1 MTVVLGLAFTSLG
14 IDNVNTFGWFALPS
28 GGFPILGL
36 LLIAAFAFV
45 EVRVAR
51 DPLIHPPL
59 LRNGPFMGLVVV
71 GTIGNAGRIVFIV
84 MATFELQTILGFDP
98 AITGLLFISA
108 SVGIAL
114 SGPLSGWACSRWPA
128 VRVMAV
134 AAILGGGSL
143 VLLALTTAI
152 PLYVTALFVCGLACG
167 MTYSVAQVG
176 VQSAVPPQQSG
187 EATSFLYLPIIALA
201 GLAVVIASGI
211 VEGDRRRQA
220 DGRRHR
226 RGAHRFRDRDVGR
239 RHPAPRPGAPGQA
252 PRTGQ
257 GARYRAVG
265 WVECPTPR
273 RRNDYAASRRRT
285 EAPLLQAFRER
296 QRFDLDPFQLSAC
309 AVLEAGKSVLVA
321 APTGAG
327 KTVVAEFAIFMAMER
342 ARDKVFYTTPM
353 KALSNQKFQ
362 ELVAEYGPDA
372 VGLLTGDTNVNS
384 GARIVVMT
392 TEVLRNMLYA
402 DSDLLQNLSWVVMD
416 EVHYLADRFRGAV
429 WEEVIIHLPREV
441 RMISLSATVSNAE
454 EFGDWLQAVRG
465 DTEVIVSEERPVPLD
480 QHILVRTR
488 LVDLFDSSGLT
499 AANRVNPELE
509 QLARQGG
516 RSMGSR
522 QHKDVGRSHSRGG
535 RPDNGRM
542 ERPEIV
548 RLLEGKNLLPG
559 DLLHLQPGGLRRRRD
574 DRAPRRGAA
583 HHERGARRDPRDR
596 RGALP
601 HAARRGS
608 RRARVL
614 GLAQRARARGR
625 VAPRGPAARVQ
636 GGRRGAVP
644 AQAPQGRVRDRDPRP
659 RHQHAR
665 AHGRAR
671 AAGEVQRRGE
681 GADHAGEYTQ
691 LTGRAGRRG
700 IDVEGHSVIQW
711 IDGMDPQAVASLAS
725 RRTYPLNSSFT
736 PTYNMAVNLI
746 EQFGRERTREILES
760 SFAQF
765 QADRAVVD
773 LARRVRSQEE
783 SMAGYEKSMTCH
795 LGDFAEYSR
804 IRRELTDLER
814 KGAAQGSQS
823 SRADRDRRQRQL
835 TELRRQMRQHPCHAC
850 PDREAHARWAERW
863 WRLKRDTDQLTSQ
876 IKGRTGAVARIFD
889 RVTEVLLELGYL
901 SRSSSGEL
909 TLEQPGRMLRRIYGE
924 RDLLV
929 AESLRRGFWDD
940 LDAPALAAMA
950 TTLVFEPRREE
961 AASDEYT
968 LPKGPIRG
976 AFSKTSDLWATLDD
990 LEREHHLPGSAP
1002 LATGLARPMFRWVSG
1017 SPLDLVLEDADL
1029 AAGDFVRWSKQT
1041 IDLLDQL
1048 SIVADGP
1055 VGRTARRAIDGI
1067 LKGVVA
1073 YSSVL

>member
-1 MTVVLGLAFTSLG
+1 MSE
-14 IDNVNTFGWFALPS
+14 S
-28 GGFPILGL
+28 S
-36 LLIAAFAFV
+36 
-45 EVRVAR
+45 
-51 DPLIHPPL
+51 
-59 LRNGPFMGLVVV
+59 
-71 GTIGNAGRIVFIV
+71 
-84 MATFELQTILGFDP
+84 P
-98 AITGLLFISA
+98 AE
-108 SVGIAL
+108 
-114 SGPLSGWACSRWPA
+114 R
-128 VRVMAV
+128 
-134 AAILGGGSL
+134 
-143 VLLALTTAI
+143 
-152 PLYVTALFVCGLACG
+152 
-167 MTYSVAQVG
+167 
-176 VQSAVPPQQSG
+176 
-187 EATSFLYLPIIALA
+187 
-201 GLAVVIASGI
+201 
-211 VEGDRRRQA
+211 
-220 DGRRHR
+220 
-226 RGAHRFRDRDVGR
+226 
-239 RHPAPRPGAPGQA
+239 
-252 PRTGQ
+252 
-257 GARYRAVG
+257 
-265 WVECPTPR
+265 
-273 RRNDYAASRRRT
+273 YAASRRRS
-285 EAPLLQAFRER
+285 EAPLLQAFRDR

-309 AVLEAGKSVLVA
+309 AVLEEGKSVLVA

-342 ARDKVFYTTPM
+342 TKDKVFYTTPM

-362 ELVAEYGPDA
+362 ELVAEYGADA

-402 DSDLLQNLSWVVMD
+402 DSDLLKNLAWVVMD

-429 WEEVIIHLPREV
+429 WEEVIIHLPRQV

-480 QHILVRTR
+480 QHILMRTR

-516 RSMGSR
+516 RSSGAR
-522 QHKDVGRSHSRGG
+522 QHKDVGRYHSRGG

-548 RLLEGKNLLPG
+548 RLLEGKNLLPAIFFIFSRVG
-559 DLLHLQPGGLRRRRD
+559 CDAAVTAVLRAGVRLTTNEERDEIRAIVEERCRTLRDEDLAVLGYWDWLGGL
-574 DRAPRRGAA
+574 
-583 HHERGARRDPRDR
+583 ERGVASHHAGLLPAFKEVVEELFQRKLVKAVFATETLALGINMPARTVVLERLEKFN
-596 RGALP
+596 GE
-601 HAARRGS
+601 
-608 RRARVL
+608 ARV
-614 GLAQRARARGR
+614 
-625 VAPRGPAARVQ
+625 PITP
-636 GGRRGAVP
+636 
-644 AQAPQGRVRDRDPRP
+644 
-659 RHQHAR
+659 
-665 AHGRAR
+665 
-671 AAGEVQRRGE
+671 
-681 GADHAGEYTQ
+681 GEYTQ

-711 IDGMDPQAVASLAS
+711 LDGMDPQAVASLAS

-795 LGDFAEYSR
+795 LGDFNEYSR

-814 KGAAQGSQS
+814 KGSAQGAQA

-835 TELRRQMRQHPCHAC
+835 TELRRRMRQHPCHAC
-850 PDREAHARWAERW
+850 PEREAHARWAERW
-863 WRLKRDTDQLTSQ
+863 WRLKRDTDQLTAQ

-901 SRSSSGEL
+901 TRSSSGEL
-909 TLEQPGRMLRRIYGE
+909 TLEQPGRTLRRIYGE

-968 LPKGPIRG
+968 LPKGPIRL

-990 LEREHHLPGSAP
+990 LEREHQLPGSDP

-1017 SPLDLVLEDADL
+1017 TPLDLVLEDADL

-1055 VGRTARRAIDGI
+1055 VGRTARRAIDGV
-1067 LKGVVA
+1067 LRGVVA